1 MNELLEIYV
10 ASLDYPNVS
19 GAEHLELLNIRDQI
33 EEIVNTLSPREKIKL
48 READKKMLANMAV
61 IHQEISH
68 FINLSNYRN
77 QHSISPHQW
86 WWYLDVLS
94 FLPDKIGQSVA

>member
-1 MNELLEIYV
+1 MNELLEIYI

-33 EEIVNTLSPREKIKL
+33 EEIVNTFNPREKRKL
-48 READKKMLANMAV
+48 READRKMLANMA
-61 IHQEISH
+61 IIYQEISR
-68 FINLSNYRN
+68 FIDLSNYRN
-77 QHSISPHQW
+77 QQGISPHQW

-94 FLPDKIGQSVA
+94 FLPNDISSKVA

>member
-1 MNELLEIYV
+1 MNELLAIYI

-19 GAEHLELLNIRDQI
+19 GAEHLELLNVRDQI
-33 EEIVNTLSPREKIKL
+33 EESANTFSPQEKNKITRSRQKNV
-48 READKKMLANMAV
+48 DYMA
-61 IHQEISH
+61 IIYQEISR

-77 QHSISPHQW
+77 QHGISPHQW

-94 FLPDKIGQSVA
+94 LLSDGIILNVA